1 MQRTKI
7 GSARVEISRI
17 GLGCVTFGREIDEE
31 QSYRVLD
38 YAFARGINLL
48 DTAEGYGGGQAEAY
62 RRTKGLTAGG
72 AACSE
77 MHSSEKI
84 IGRWLRSNGL
94 RGQIA
99 LQTKVSRNFTPAH
112 VREALD
118 ASLDRLQTDYVDMY
132 LFHSYDPG
140 TPLEQAMEAMAG
152 VVQSG
157 KVRVGGCS
165 NFNAAQL
172 REAERIAR
180 ERKLPRLETI
190 QPVYN
195 LVRREIEDEL
205 LPFCS
210 THGIAPVIYS
220 PLGAGFL
227 AGKYEPG
234 ATFPAGSRFDI
245 IPDHANEYFSEKNFR
260 TVERLRAL
268 SERTG
273 WPMVRL
279 AMTWVAQRPGVAGV
293 LIGARH
299 AGHIDN
305 AVDAVETA
313 IPPEVAEG
321 LQSLE
326 AAA

>member
-1 MQRTKI
+1 VQRVKI
-7 GSARVEISRI
+7 GSAGVEISRI
-17 GLGCVTFGREIDEE
+17 GLGCVTFGREIDEA

-38 YAFARGINLL
+38 YAFSRGINFL
-48 DTAEGYGGGQAEAY
+48 DTAEAYGGGQAEAY
-62 RRTKGLTAGG
+62 RRTKGLPAGG
-72 AACSE
+72 SAGSE

-94 RGQIA
+94 RGQVA

-132 LFHSYDPG
+132 LFHSYDSG
-140 TPLEQAMEAMAG
+140 TPLEQAMEAMAE

-157 KVRVGGCS
+157 KVCVGGCS
-165 NFNAAQL
+165 NFNAEQL

-180 ERKLPRLETI
+180 ERRLPRLETI

-195 LVRREIEDEL
+195 LVRREIEDDL
-205 LPFCS
+205 VPFCS
-210 THGIAPVIYS
+210 AHNIAPVIYS

-227 AGKYEPG
+227 AGKYAPG
-234 ATFPAGSRFDI
+234 GAFPGGSRFDI
-245 IPDHANEYFSEKNFR
+245 IPDHADEYFSERNFQ
-260 TVERLRAL
+260 TVERLKAL

-279 AMTWVAQRPGVAGV
+279 AMTWVAHRPGIAGV

-305 AVDAVETA
+305 AVDALTTP
-313 IPPEVAEG
+313 IPAEVADG
-321 LQSLE
+321 LRSVE
-326 AAA
+326 SAA